1 LNDLGNPS
9 RRETGGLARRI
20 VKAPPLSDAKRA
32 RASLADLVARTS
44 GEPDASDVPE
54 ALVQGLLPDLL
65 AGIADHSPFLWQ
77 LALQE
82 PSRLHRLAASAP
94 EETHRAIID
103 RQDAIG
109 RRFAKGEIARDEV
122 VRELRRNRAE
132 HALLVALVDIGG
144 VWTVDEVTRALTAF
158 ADASVRAGVGV
169 VLAEAAANGRI
180 ALPDPD
186 DPGPGSGFVVLALG
200 KHGAGELNYSSDI
213 DLVVFFDSAAAPLAE
228 GVEPTTFY
236 TRVARELVKLLQ
248 ERTADGYVH
257 RVDYRLRPDPGSTPT
272 AVSLASAYTYYET
285 VGQNW
290 ERAALIKARP
300 IAGDLALGERF
311 LADLTPFIWRKYF
324 DFASIADVHAM
335 KRQIHA
341 MRGHDQIAVAG
352 HDIKLGR
359 GGIREIEFFV
369 QTQQLVFGGRRPGL
383 RGRRTLDMLIELHD
397 EGWITAKARDE
408 LAEAYRFL
416 RSVEHRLQMVA
427 DEQTQRLPSDPG
439 TLKRFAKFCGFPNL
453 KAFETA
459 LRKHAG
465 NVQTHYALLFEEG
478 PELTSEVGNLVFT
491 GSTDDPDTLATLRRL
506 GFTEP
511 ERAAETVRGWHFG
524 RRPAVTS
531 ARAREVLTELTPAL
545 LAALGGTADPDA
557 ALAALD
563 RAFGRMPAAVELMT
577 ILRSHDRLCLL
588 FADLLGTAPRLADT
602 VAQSPHVLDTIIDP
616 AFNQP
621 VTDEARIEA
630 RVRGLIG
637 KPAHF
642 EDFLDRTRDAARQ
655 IRFLAGARLLSG
667 VFSPDQAG
675 LAFAAIADAAIRA
688 SHEAVR
694 EAFEAEHGTVP
705 GGSLAIVGLGRLG
718 SRELT
723 ADSDL
728 DLVVLY
734 DFDEERRESSGPRR
748 VDAVVYYTRLTQRL
762 VSALTAPTRRGR
774 LYDLDLRLRPQGGK
788 GPLASQFKGFITY
801 ERSEAEL
808 WEHMALIR
816 ARVIAADE
824 AFATKVTQ
832 AIADLVGCRRDAA
845 KVAAEVRA
853 MRELIAKEKG
863 DQDPWDIKLA
873 AGGLTDL
880 DFLAQALVL
889 AYGNRHPSLIG
900 QPTRAVLA
908 KAAESGLLPEP
919 DARALTEAHELFTG
933 IFQWQRLAIA
943 GAFDAAAVP
952 PAILQRLAA
961 VAGLPDAKVLL
972 QHLNETRARV
982 RKIFSRTL
990 EGLQIS
996 PEGRGRVAPEGRTR
1010 RGEGSP
1016 ERS

>member
-1 LNDLGNPS
+1 VNEGAISSTTQVGTLAERI
-9 RRETGGLARRI
+9 RR
-20 VKAPPLSDAKRA
+20 APLLMDRKSA
-32 RASLADLVARTS
+32 RAKLGDLVERASREADGHALLQLSKGGAFADLVA
-44 GEPDASDVPE
+44 A
-54 ALVQGLLPDLL
+54 L
-65 AGIADHSPFLWQ
+65 AGHAPFLWH
-77 LALQE
+77 LALQD
-82 PSRLHRLAASAP
+82 PGRLASLATTAP
-94 EETHRAIID
+94 EESHRAIVE
-103 RQDAIG
+103 RQASLG
-109 RRFAKGEIARDEV
+109 GRFASGGIARDEV
-122 VRELRRNRAE
+122 VRELRRNRAA
-132 HALLVALVDIGG
+132 HALLVGLADIGE
-144 VWTVDEVTRALTAF
+144 VWSVDEVTRALSEF
-158 ADASVRAGVGV
+158 ADASVKGGVGV
-169 VLAEAAANGRI
+169 ILAEAAANRRI
-180 ALPDPD
+180 TLPNAE
-186 DPGPGSGFVVLALG
+186 DPGAGSGFVILALG

-236 TRVARELVKLLQ
+236 SRLARDLAKLLQ

-272 AVSLASAYTYYET
+272 AVSLASAYVYYET

-300 IAGDLALGERF
+300 VAGDLALGERF
-311 LADLTPFIWRKYF
+311 LADLAPFIWRKYF

-341 MRGHDQIAVAG
+341 VRGHDRIAVAG

-383 RGRRTLDMLIELHD
+383 RGRRTLEMLAELHN

-408 LAEAYRFL
+408 LADSYRFL

-427 DEQTQRLPSDPG
+427 DEQTQRLPSDPDA
-439 TLKRFAKFCGFPNL
+439 LKRFARFCGFPNL
-453 KAFETA
+453 EAFETA
-459 LRKHAG
+459 LRKHAT
-465 NVQTHYALLFEEG
+465 NVQSHYALLFEEG
-478 PELTSEVGNLVFT
+478 PELTSDLGNLVFT

-506 GFTEP
+506 GFKEP

-577 ILRSHDRLCLL
+577 ILRSHDRLRLL

-621 VTDEARIEA
+621 VTDGARIEA

-675 LAFAAIADAAIRA
+675 LAYAAIADAAIRA

-694 EAFEAEHGTVP
+694 AAFEAEHGSVP

-728 DLVVLY
+728 DLVILY
-734 DFDEERRESSGPRR
+734 DFDEGRRESSGPRR
-748 VDAVVYYTRLTQRL
+748 LDAVVYYTRLTQRL
-762 VSALTAPTRRGR
+762 VSALTVPTRRGR
-774 LYDLDLRLRPQGGK
+774 LYELDLRLRPQGGK
-788 GPLASQFKGFITY
+788 GPLASQFKGFIAY
-801 ERSEAEL
+801 ERGEAEL
-808 WEHMALIR
+808 WEHMALTR
-816 ARVIAADE
+816 ARVIAADGT
-824 AFATKVTQ
+824 FGPTVTQ
-832 AIADLVGCRRDAA
+832 GIAGIVGCRRDPAE
-845 KVAAEVRA
+845 VAAAVRA

-863 DQDPWDIKLA
+863 DQDPWDLKLA

-889 AYGNRHPSLIG
+889 AYGNEQPSLVG
-900 QPTRAVLA
+900 QPTRAALVEAA
-908 KAAESGLLPEP
+908 KAGLLSQA
-919 DARALTEAHELFTG
+919 DGRALAEAHEQLTG

-943 GAFDAAAVP
+943 GPFDAAAVP

-961 VAGLPDAKVLL
+961 VAGLPDARILL
-972 QHLNETRARV
+972 EHLNETRARV
-982 RKIFSRTL
+982 REIFSRTL
-990 EGLQIS
+990 DAMSSGAAIENQK
-996 PEGRGRVAPEGRTR
+996 RKR
-1010 RGEGSP
+1010 R
-1016 ERS
+1016 